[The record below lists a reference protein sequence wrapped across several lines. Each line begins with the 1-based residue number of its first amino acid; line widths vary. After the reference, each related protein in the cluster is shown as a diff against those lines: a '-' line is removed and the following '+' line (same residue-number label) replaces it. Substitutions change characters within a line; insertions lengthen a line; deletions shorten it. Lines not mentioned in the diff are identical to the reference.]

1 MDKHKEWLM
10 LKYVPIIVISLIC
23 YKLINQYEIVVSFF
37 EQLKKVF
44 TPIIWGGVI
53 AYLLNPIMMF
63 FERKFKLNRIFSMLV
78 VYILF
83 VLVLVGL
90 VMGLVPNI
98 IEGSNDMLRTFPSK
112 EELSEMYYGFLER
125 IDLNFEGLSD
135 GSLEESFNINEL
147 LSTFSKTLQENIAK
161 LGTMIY
167 SFAFGILNFIIGVAI
182 SLYILWDKEQF
193 SNRIVRILR
202 AFFGE
207 EKAADIIEFFK
218 EVDLTFGKFIVG
230 KSIDSLIIGILCFI
244 GLTVLNVRFALI
256 LSIIVG
262 ITNMIPYFGPFI
274 GAVPAV
280 IVTMFYS
287 PILAIW
293 VALFILLLQQLDGY
307 VIGPAILGDSLG
319 VSAFWIIF
327 AVLVGG
333 GFFGVLG
340 MLLGVPVVALIRNLI
355 NKKTDE
361 ILSERS
367 EVLSER
373 IEVLPSEAK
382 E

>member
-10 LKYVPIIVISLIC
+10 LRYVPIIIISLVC
-23 YKLINQYEIVVSFF
+23 FKLINQYEIVVGFF
-37 EQLKKVF
+37 DQLKKVF

-63 FERKFKLNRIFSMLV
+63 LERKFKLNRICSMLV

-83 VLVLVGL
+83 GLVLVGL

-98 IEGSNDMLRTFPSK
+98 IEGSNDMIRSFPSK
-112 EELSEMYYGFLER
+112 EQLSEMYYHFIER
-125 IDLNFEGLSD
+125 IDLNLDAIG
-135 GSLEESFNINEL
+135 GTSLEESLNIHEL
-147 LSTFSKTLQENIAK
+147 LSTLSKTLQENIAK
-161 LGTMIY
+161 LGNMIY
-167 SFAFGILNFIIGVAI
+167 GFMFGILNFIIGVAI

-193 SNRIVRILR
+193 SRRIVRILR

-207 EKAADIIEFFK
+207 EKAKGVIEFFE

-244 GLTVLNVRFALI
+244 GLSVLGVRFALI

-280 IVTMFYS
+280 IVTMFYA
-287 PILAIW
+287 PILALW

-340 MLLGVPVVALIRNLI
+340 MLLGVPVVALVRNLI

-361 ILSERS
+361 ILSER
-367 EVLSER
+367 
-373 IEVLPSEAK
+373 EAQNPVITQ